1 MIRVTG
7 LEQFKDYLGKVSKK
21 IEEEAKLQVLDSA
34 TAIELNAKALA
45 PIGAPIDKVA
55 SKNGMGSVIG
65 YQSDEPIWAYGEFG
79 TGEHAS
85 EYLAGME
92 KEVKEMARQFYV
104 NGRGTLKT
112 QAALIPAFFRERGK
126 FVMEMRKLV
135 IKAIRNA

>member
-1 MIRVTG
+1 MIKITG

-45 PIGAPIDKVA
+45 PIGAPIDKIA
-55 SKNGMGSVIG
+55 TRQGLGSVIG
-65 YQSDEPIWAYGEFG
+65 YQSNDPIWAYGEFG
-79 TGEHAS
+79 TGEFAAA
-85 EYLAGME
+85 YLANME
-92 KEVKEMARQFYV
+92 PEVKEMARQFYV
-104 NGRGTLKT
+104 NGEGTLET

-135 IKAIRNA
+135 IKNIRNA